1 MVVEIAEVVVEVT
14 KVDLVM
20 VGWIVESVEVGLV
33 VVEVLSKNVL
43 VGVSPSL
50 YRSLIAA
57 TSSRCSFTPWWHFSY
72 LCPRKGHLILAGI

>member
-20 VGWIVESVEVGLV
+20 VGWIVVSVEVGLV
-33 VVEVLSKNVL
+33 VVEILSKNVL
-43 VGVSPSL
+43 VCVSPSL

-57 TSSRCSFTPWWHFSY
+57 TSS
-72 LCPRKGHLILAGI
+72 

>member
-20 VGWIVESVEVGLV
+20 VGWIVVSVEVGLV
-33 VVEVLSKNVL
+33 VVEVSSKNVL
-43 VGVSPSL
+43 VCVSPSL

-57 TSSRCSFTPWWHFSY
+57 TSS
-72 LCPRKGHLILAGI
+72 

>member
-20 VGWIVESVEVGLV
+20 VGWIVVSVEVGLV

-57 TSSRCSFTPWWHFSY
+57 TSS
-72 LCPRKGHLILAGI
+72 

>member
-1 MVVEIAEVVVEVT
+1 MVVEIAEVVVTVIVSVVVEVT

-20 VGWIVESVEVGLV
+20 VVWIVVSVEVGLV

-57 TSSRCSFTPWWHFSY
+57 TSS
-72 LCPRKGHLILAGI
+72 

>member
-20 VGWIVESVEVGLV
+20 VGWIVVSVEVGLV

-43 VGVSPSL
+43 VCVSPSL

-57 TSSRCSFTPWWHFSY
+57 TSS
-72 LCPRKGHLILAGI
+72 